1 MHFTRV
7 FFFRF
12 IPDGE
17 HRDYVVPGSC
27 TNGTIDWNYPKEYVI
42 IHFKGE
48 GHVQYSVCLGGNLGG
63 DMFTLY
69 DVTGDTKQA
78 IPKGVHSFRY
88 ILNCCV
94 CFNCKSKNNRIHAVK
109 IKVK

>member
-1 MHFTRV
+1 M
-7 FFFRF
+7 
-12 IPDGE
+12 
-17 HRDYVVPGSC
+17 PGSC

-88 ILNCCV
+88 ILNCCI
-94 CFNCKSKNNRIHAVK
+94 CFNCKSKNNRIHEVK

>member
-1 MHFTRV
+1 M
-7 FFFRF
+7 
-12 IPDGE
+12 
-17 HRDYVVPGSC
+17 PGSC

-48 GHVQYSVCLGGNLGG
+48 GHAQYSVCLGGNLGG

-78 IPKGVHSFRY
+78 IPKGVHVLCTFRIAVLAVIANQRTIQY
-88 ILNCCV
+88 MH
-94 CFNCKSKNNRIHAVK
+94 SK
-109 IKVK
+109 